1 MHWKQFCRYF
11 YVRGNLDTEKLVH
24 PKLITHLPTSSGR
37 RVDGIC
43 QKLIGGGSQKSW
55 PTHWSSFLKF
65 HVIGPYVVFSTPPP
79 LPPPSFP
86 HTAHYALFLL
96 RFSLP
101 PSLSLSL
108 AALWAL
114 RWCPGATTTPLL
126 LLSPSI
132 AHTSLTPSSLVLPRP
147 LTRWVKSLAPGI
159 AIMCDRRFLL

>member
-24 PKLITHLPTSSGR
+24 PKFITHLPTSSGR

-79 LPPPSFP
+79 
-86 HTAHYALFLL
+86 FLL
-96 RFSLP
+96 LPFLTQRITHFSSPFL
-101 PSLSLSL
+101 SLSLSQRYGPYDDL
-108 AALWAL
+108 PVLQRPRCCSSL
-114 RWCPGATTTPLL
+114 HP
-126 LLSPSI
+126 
-132 AHTSLTPSSLVLPRP
+132 SLTLPWLLR
-147 LTRWVKSLAPGI
+147 LWCCHGRLPGE
-159 AIMCDRRFLL
+159 